1 MRDRGSGTHLVGYM
15 VYQTMTGMLAK
26 FHRQMFCWI
35 DEWIELTME
44 QVREYETQVQEEMR
58 QVCIEID
65 ASA

>member
-1 MRDRGSGTHLVGYM
+1 M